1 MSLFSYT
8 TIAYIDGLPSALKL
22 DIVRDLYG
30 LYDKFDLFEFL
41 SK

>member
-8 TIAYIDGLPSALKL
+8 TIGLPSALKL